1 MPEATVSAGFCEGKA
16 DHRPTKCRN
25 ANRQGRTLR
34 SWLSNIRGLAGFSLA
49 ELTEPTSLHLQQ
61 LIAGTDVIQSRNGT
75 QPKSRWAYDNT
86 EGISFEPR
94 PQPTPIGTPA
104 ICLFRQFNQR
114 PDWALARGLT
124 SGLIHN
130 DDGQGPD
137 ARLYRRH
144 GRARGGTPNSFG
156 AEIAT
161 EPLGCTQFDTI
172 VVGAALRCRRR
183 DRALSRFCGMPSDQR
198 GELRLSVLR
207 RSRSPKQAF
216 STVVVRQ
223 LIGFMPVTCKTA
235 FRKSKWRRTGSS
247 LPMARFGPR
256 RE

>member
-16 DHRPTKCRN
+16 DHRPAKCRN

-86 EGISFEPR
+86 GGISFEPR

-114 PDWALARGLT
+114 PDWALARGPT

-137 ARLYRRH
+137 GCLYRRH
-144 GRARGGTPNSFG
+144 GRA
-156 AEIAT
+156 I
-161 EPLGCTQFDTI
+161 
-172 VVGAALRCRRR
+172 
-183 DRALSRFCGMPSDQR
+183 
-198 GELRLSVLR
+198 
-207 RSRSPKQAF
+207 
-216 STVVVRQ
+216 
-223 LIGFMPVTCKTA
+223 
-235 FRKSKWRRTGSS
+235 RRT
-247 LPMARFGPR
+247 FR
-256 RE
+256 R

>member
-16 DHRPTKCRN
+16 DHRPAKCRN
-25 ANRQGRTLR
+25 ANRQDELFVPGFRISEVWQGFRLR
-34 SWLSNIRGLAGFSLA
+34 NSPSRQACD
-49 ELTEPTSLHLQQ
+49 LQQ

-114 PDWALARGLT
+114 PDWALARGPT

-137 ARLYRRH
+137 ACLYRRH
-144 GRARGGTPNSFG
+144 GRA
-156 AEIAT
+156 
-161 EPLGCTQFDTI
+161 
-172 VVGAALRCRRR
+172 
-183 DRALSRFCGMPSDQR
+183 
-198 GELRLSVLR
+198 LR
-207 RSRSPKQAF
+207 R
-216 STVVVRQ
+216 T
-223 LIGFMPVTCKTA
+223 
-235 FRKSKWRRTGSS
+235 FRR
-247 LPMARFGPR
+247 
-256 RE
+256 